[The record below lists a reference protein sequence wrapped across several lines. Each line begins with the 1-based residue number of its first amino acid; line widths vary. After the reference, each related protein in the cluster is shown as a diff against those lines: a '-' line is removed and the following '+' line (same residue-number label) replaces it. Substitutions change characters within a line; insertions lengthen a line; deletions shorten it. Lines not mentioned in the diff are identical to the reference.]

1 MKNRMAVIL
10 LCSIV
15 LVMTLSACGA
25 VKDLSAVN
33 DAGDAFMTALRDGD
47 VVTSWNML
55 TTEVQTEIGDIA
67 SWQDFVIPRNFSEW
81 KFSNTQVENNVAQ
94 LDGEATLGADSYSV
108 VLVFQKVDDYWLL
121 SGINFT
127 FVE

>member
-81 KFSNTQVENNVAQ
+81 KFSNTQVENDVAQ
-94 LDGEATLGADSYSV
+94 LDGEATLGAESYSV

-127 FVE
+127 YVE

>member
-1 MKNRMAVIL
+1 MKNRVAVIL
-10 LCSIV
+10 VCSIV

-25 VKDLSAVN
+25 VKDLSAVK
-33 DAGDAFMTALRDGD
+33 DAGEAFMTALREGD

-55 TTEVQTEIGDIA
+55 TTEVQAEVGDIA
-67 SWQDFVIPRNFSEW
+67 SWQNFVIPRNFSEW

-94 LDGEATLGADSYSV
+94 LDGEATLGADNYAV
-108 VLVFQKVDDYWLL
+108 VLVFEKVNDYWLL

-127 FVE
+127 YVE

>member
-1 MKNRMAVIL
+1 MKNRVAAIL
-10 LCSIV
+10 VCSIV
-15 LVMTLSACGA
+15 MVMTLSACGA

-33 DAGDAFMTALRDGD
+33 DAGEAFMTAMRDGD

-55 TTEVQTEIGDIA
+55 TTEVQTEVGDIA
-67 SWQDFVIPRNFSEW
+67 SWQNFVIPRNFSEW

-94 LDGEATLGADSYSV
+94 LDGEATLGADSYSI

-127 FVE
+127 YVE

>member
-81 KFSNTQVENNVAQ
+81 KFSNTQVENDVAQ
-94 LDGEATLGADSYSV
+94 LDGEATLGADSYSI

-127 FVE
+127 YVE